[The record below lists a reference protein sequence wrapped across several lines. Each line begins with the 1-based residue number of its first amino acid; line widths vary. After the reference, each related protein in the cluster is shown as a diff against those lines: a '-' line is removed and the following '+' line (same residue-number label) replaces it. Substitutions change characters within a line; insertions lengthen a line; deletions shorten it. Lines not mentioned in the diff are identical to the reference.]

1 MPEPEPTLRH
11 VRAAQL
17 RARARRGAI
26 GRIMLG
32 MVFLVGALAYARAP
46 DRHSRSSLLW
56 MTMLLVLSTAYVAL
70 GVRTLGRVRRVLQ
83 PGRHAGAGHWGV
95 WGPRAVGFFAPGAST
110 GAGRTRPQRA

>member
-1 MPEPEPTLRH
+1 MPEREPTLRH

-70 GVRTLGRVRRVLQ
+70 GVRTLGRVRRRWQRVWL
-83 PGRHAGAGHWGV
+83 AAAALWGV
-95 WGPRAVGFFAPGAST
+95 LATVVVGFLLRG
-110 GAGRTRPQRA
+110 